1 MWRPGAASYVN
12 QSGNG
17 CMGVS
22 ISSSG
27 FSRTAVGTT
36 LVWLV
41 CYRLWWAYILCFG
54 CRGKPCSNRCR
65 LARVFLG
72 CVLYR
77 LCTLL
82 CIRGGGCVPGLAVGC
97 ALTVIYRKRECWLV
111 FLSASS
117 CVFAIFAAVRWRIHS
132 RLCLVGMVCNVD
144 MLMLWRRAWWWCASR
159 VCRLDWYH
167 ISCSV
172 SAAFSVMS

>member
-1 MWRPGAASYVN
+1 MYVN

-17 CMGVS
+17 CRRIS
-22 ISSSG
+22 IPPSG

-41 CYRLWWAYILCFG
+41 CSRLWWAYILCFG
-54 CRGKPCSNRCR
+54 CRGKPSNRCR

-77 LCTLL
+77 LLCTLL
-82 CIRGGGCVPGLAVGC
+82 CICGGGFVPGLAVGC
-97 ALTVIYRKRECWLV
+97 ALTVIYRKREFWLV

-117 CVFAIFAAVRWRIHS
+117 CVFAIFATVRWHIHS
-132 RLCLVGMVCNVD
+132 LLCLEGMVSNVD
-144 MLMLWRRAWWWCASR
+144 MSMLWRRAWWWCARR

-167 ISCSV
+167 MSCLV
-172 SAAFSVMS
+172 SAAFSAVL